1 VLSFPS
7 DGDLSLYLHIPFCT
21 TCCSYCAFYSEP
33 INENT
38 AFLNA
43 YVDRLEQ
50 EILAVA
56 SRVERFA
63 TIFIG
68 GGNPGSLSAEQLR
81 RLLVAAKAGLSDE
94 VTVEMNPETFSEAF
108 FDVFSEGLVTRL
120 SMGIQSMDDATL
132 NRLGRNARRCDN
144 LRGINLAQK
153 AHEAYGIELSF
164 DLMVCLPGQ
173 TVDDAISD
181 LKEVLTLSEADHIS
195 LYCLT
200 VEEGTEL
207 AEQVGL
213 GTRTFYQGSG
223 QSSAVCTSTTTK
235 FQTSAATRRRADII
249 WCIGNWMITL
259 DLAAAHPQRS
269 GKEPY
274 HATIPKYRIC
284 AIMHLH
290 PSSPGTRKRLL
301 IQTNKWRST

>member
-1 VLSFPS
+1 MLSFPS

-94 VTVEMNPETFSEAF
+94 VTVEMNPETFSE
-108 FDVFSEGLVTRL
+108 
-120 SMGIQSMDDATL
+120 
-132 NRLGRNARRCDN
+132 
-144 LRGINLAQK
+144 
-153 AHEAYGIELSF
+153 
-164 DLMVCLPGQ
+164 
-173 TVDDAISD
+173 
-181 LKEVLTLSEADHIS
+181 
-195 LYCLT
+195 
-200 VEEGTEL
+200 
-207 AEQVGL
+207 
-213 GTRTFYQGSG
+213 
-223 QSSAVCTSTTTK
+223 
-235 FQTSAATRRRADII
+235 
-249 WCIGNWMITL
+249 
-259 DLAAAHPQRS
+259 
-269 GKEPY
+269 
-274 HATIPKYRIC
+274 
-284 AIMHLH
+284 
-290 PSSPGTRKRLL
+290 
-301 IQTNKWRST
+301 